1 MGLLAILF
9 LVTAILY
16 SSVGF
21 GGGSTYLA
29 LFLIWGTPYF
39 VFPVIALSCNIIVV
53 SGNCFNYIR
62 AGNLNLKL
70 LIPYLI
76 GSIPLAYIGGSLPI
90 EKKLFEILLFLVLAI
105 AGILLLF
112 NFKSYDDREKSY
124 RKIPILISIV
134 IGGMLG
140 FISGAVGIGG
150 GIFLSPILFLI
161 RAGRPKHIVTT
172 ASLFILINSVSG
184 IIGQLGKNDV
194 LVEIPNYWHLLVAVL
209 IGGQIGN
216 FLNLKI
222 FPVRILALV
231 TASLVLFVAIRMSFR
246 FF

>member
-29 LFLIWGTPYF
+29 LLLIWGTPYF

-124 RKIPILISIV
+124 KKIPILISIV

-172 ASLFILINSVSG
+172 ASLFILINSISG
-184 IIGQLGKNDV
+184 IIGQLTKNDV